1 MRSNVANNAPEVSDI
16 TVTLLDNQ
24 GNPQGTQVVYK
35 ECYPLALDQVELDS
49 GGEVHDIIG
58 TLTIVCNDLSMQ
70 VKLDEKTI
78 LSYPDDYGSV

>member
-1 MRSNVANNAPEVSDI
+1 
-16 TVTLLDNQ
+16 
-24 GNPQGTQVVYK
+24 VYK